1 MECSD
6 LVTTLKGNALI
17 QSPDAPSQQPTVP
30 DGASQTHTPSQG
42 GTRLELPPHVANS
55 FLYSMYPLRLEN
67 ACSQVVSR
75 VRRSAAKPRAAASST
90 TLCFDQ
96 RTDRFIRYMTYTT
109 TQSKQSRLALI
120 EQRLT
125 VNSNEFHQRPSYD
138 A

>member
-55 FLYSMYPLRLEN
+55 FLTVCILYGLKMHVARLFVESVARLLNRGQPLLRQHFVLI
-67 ACSQVVSR
+67 
-75 VRRSAAKPRAAASST
+75 KG
-90 TLCFDQ
+90 LIDLFD
-96 RTDRFIRYMTYTT
+96 T
-109 TQSKQSRLALI
+109 
-120 EQRLT
+120 
-125 VNSNEFHQRPSYD
+125 
-138 A
+138 